1 MLIIIYKSITFSA
14 SFASYFLVSDTQSWT
29 SAMISFNTETVNSD
43 QNLPLKNS
51 LIKFDAA
58 IATLENLLKMT
69 FLNRRLNK
77 TDMEIVLDCSKLFYY
92 KASREFLRQNLQSSY
107 SFGKIQNVGETKL
120 SEEKNLVFH
129 WKKSS
134 YFVFIYI
141 FPLVLLLISSFQ
153 IHNLELARWFLLTL
167 KH

>member
-1 MLIIIYKSITFSA
+1 MYTYCTSVKRLEQSNIFTSAWFFSA
-14 SFASYFLVSDTQSWT
+14 R
-29 SAMISFNTETVNSD
+29 NS
-43 QNLPLKNS
+43 
-51 LIKFDAA
+51 
-58 IATLENLLKMT
+58 
-69 FLNRRLNK
+69 
-77 TDMEIVLDCSKLFYY
+77 
-92 KASREFLRQNLQSSY
+92 FLRQDSQSLY

-120 SEEKNLVFH
+120 SEEKKLVFH
-129 WKKSS
+129 WKKAS